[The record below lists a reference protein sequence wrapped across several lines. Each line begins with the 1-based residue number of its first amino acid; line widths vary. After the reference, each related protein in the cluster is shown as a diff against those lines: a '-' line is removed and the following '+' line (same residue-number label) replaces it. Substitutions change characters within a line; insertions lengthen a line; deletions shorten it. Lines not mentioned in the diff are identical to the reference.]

1 MAYAPLINVE
11 SYIRMIQSGEIEK
24 PAFQRPV
31 VWGEEKMAS
40 YIDSLIRGYGVL
52 STIVIAVLPGSRKV
66 LVDGNNRTEAIMR
79 FYNGKLALNRGG
91 RPVKISDLSPEER
104 AAFLKAQLLVAFVPV
119 SDIAEALRIFI
130 LVNSQ
135 TRVKVADLV
144 AGLRVIDE
152 KIAEVYKLADLLKP
166 RLCREEDGRLV
177 CKRHPFSVAA
187 TLVYWIATKSP
198 VSSRYTLY
206 KFAKAVSKWSVE
218 DVRKAVN
225 NAMQYVDKVSPST
238 LDALA
243 KEITGTAAIHR
254 QAWKSYVDDHLGEVD
269 PVELAIRA
277 ALLGCRG
284 ERCTVTRTILRK
296 IVQYMNSLGVEI
308 TAKKIFARLA
318 KTCEKAGTARYLC
331 NKTALL
337 KQEHQFTKI

>member
-1 MAYAPLINVE
+1 MAYAPLMSVE
-11 SYIRMIQSGEIEK
+11 SYIRMVQSGEIEK

-31 VWGEEKMAS
+31 VWVEEKMSS

-52 STIVIAVLPGSRKV
+52 STIVVAVLPGGKKV

-79 FYNGKLALNRGG
+79 FYNGKLALSRGG
-91 RPVKISDLSPEER
+91 RGVRITDLSPEER
-104 AAFLKAQLLVAFVPV
+104 AAFLKSQLLVAFVPV

-144 AGLRVIDE
+144 AGMRVVDE
-152 KIAEVYKLADLLKP
+152 RIAEVYKLAEALRP

-187 TLVYWIATKSP
+187 TLVYWIVTGSP

-206 KFAKAVSKWSVE
+206 KFAKAVSKWSAE
-218 DVRKAVN
+218 DVRKAVKE
-225 NAMQYVDKVSPST
+225 AMRYVDKVNPNT

-254 QAWKSYVDDHLGEVD
+254 QAWMSYIDDHLGEMD

-277 ALLGCRG
+277 ALLGCRSN
-284 ERCTVTRTILRK
+284 RCAVTRTILRK
-296 IVQYMNSLGVEI
+296 IVRYMNSLGAEI

-318 KTCEKAGTARYLC
+318 KMCEKAGTARYLC
-331 NKTALL
+331 DKTALEAASDE
-337 KQEHQFTKI
+337 KPQA